1 MTGVS
6 NTTELRANPCFLS
19 WVMNMKKAGIDFDL
33 AQPGTV
39 SELLDRLF
47 ELKRPGKLDSIVA
60 RCDAFRFDTELEE
73 WARIWNGL
81 ASSEKLRAQVKIQA
95 LFKHALTESPDSHSQ
110 FWYSFCR
117 GDWVQDD
124 WTWHCRICDVCN
136 DWREWHCGTC
146 KKCTYG
152 ISIPCQ
158 GCGGTSTGAAW
169 CK

>member
-1 MTGVS
+1 MAGVS
-6 NTTELRANPCFLS
+6 NTSGLRANPCFLK
-19 WVMNMKKAGIDFDL
+19 WVKDMKKADVDFDM
-33 AQPGTV
+33 AQPELV

-47 ELKRPGKLDSIVA
+47 ELKRPRKLDSIVA
-60 RCDAFRFDTELEE
+60 RGDAFKFDTELKE
-73 WARIWNGL
+73 WAKIWNGL
-81 ASSEKLRAQVKIQA
+81 AGSEKLRAQDKIQA
-95 LFKHALTESPDSHSQ
+95 LFRHAFTESPDSHSQ

-124 WTWHCRICDVCN
+124 CTWHYRICDKYN

-158 GCGGTSTGAAW
+158 GCGGTSSTAAW